1 MRKHRLHRFRILI
14 TQIIF
19 LATLYSLLATSLT
32 GCSPRIP
39 QEEVIKM
46 PVRAI
51 EVKRGVLKEILFYVG
66 DIKAEDEVVVYPKVS
81 GKIIEKLA
89 KEGDLVKEGDVLAY
103 VDRDEVGFKFQ
114 KAPVESPIDGVLG
127 RVYVDR
133 GTSVSASIPI
143 ALIVNMDKVKVRIDA
158 VERDLPK
165 IKVGQRAE
173 VRVDAYPEEIFVG
186 SVEKVSPIVNLA
198 SRTAPIEIEI
208 ANLQHRLNPGSFAKV
223 KILVKEREGV
233 LIIPRDALIKE
244 DSSNYVFVV
253 KNNKAHKAHK
263 VHKQKIELGLCEN
276 NKFEVING
284 LKEGELI
291 ITMGNARLKEGDMI
305 EVVR

>member
-1 MRKHRLHRFRILI
+1 MGKSKILNFALSFCILI
-14 TQIIF
+14 FTFCIF
-19 LATLYSLLATSLT
+19 LS

-39 QEEVIKM
+39 QEEAIKM

-51 EVKRGVLKEILFYVG
+51 EVKKGVLKEILFYVG

-81 GKIIEKLA
+81 GKIIEKVA
-89 KEGDLVKEGDVLAY
+89 KEGDLVKEGDILAY
-103 VDRDEVGFKFQ
+103 VDRDEVGFKFK

-186 SVEKVSPIVNLA
+186 SVEKVSPIVDLA
-198 SRTAPIEIEI
+198 SRSAPIEIEI
-208 ANLQHRLNPGSFAKV
+208 PNAEHRLNPGSFARI
-223 KILVKEREGV
+223 KILIKKRRGV
-233 LIIPRDALIKE
+233 LIIPRDAIIKE

-253 KNNKAHKAHK
+253 KNNKAHK
-263 VHKQKIELGLCEN
+263 QKIETGLNED

-284 LKEGELI
+284 LSEGEFVV
-291 ITMGNARLKEGDMI
+291 TMGNTRLEQGDLVEI
-305 EVVR
+305 VEEK